1 MHTALWLLVGG
12 YVYKLLPNT
21 TTPRSR
27 LYSLTHTHWYLWMS
41 ADFYQIQFHSRSFP
55 PLLDNQHPVTMVIE
69 LSPEPYKYEGSRR
82 WFLILG
88 RVELNRMS
96 LKFVSTNLLYLL
108 FYFLCLYIYVKPSKR
123 REWSV
128 NFTLLPLRSLN
139 LIFELNWVKTEIQ
152 GIFRFMCS
160 VNEIRR
166 HLKLEQLKKDDL

>member
-88 RVELNRMS
+88 RVELNQMS
-96 LKFVSTNLLYLL
+96 LMFVSTNLLYLL
-108 FYFLCLYIYVKPSKR
+108 FYFFYVYIYICQAFKKKRVVCKFYTTSFKISQFNIWIKLGIGWKLKYKAFLDLCVPS
-123 REWSV
+123 
-128 NFTLLPLRSLN
+128 T
-139 LIFELNWVKTEIQ
+139 
-152 GIFRFMCS
+152 
-160 VNEIRR
+160 
-166 HLKLEQLKKDDL
+166 KLEDTWN